1 MAKLK
6 ISKTPTGNTGTGTT
20 RTDQFTGVQV
30 TSGATTY
37 YPGQVGGVYTQAGP
51 QIHAQVR
58 VAGYAAA
65 EGGILLMK
73 GSHKHYVQDAAG
85 HKGQCTLVNKAKASL
100 AEGEMSI
107 TVTKLDTSTFYA
119 KKITNHF
126 VWDFNDVKY
135 RYWSQGAT
143 TNNAYVVDY
152 AARVTGFVQV
162 LDAS

>member
-6 ISKTPTGNTGTGTT
+6 ISKTHTVTGARSDQHTGA
-20 RTDQFTGVQV
+20 QV
-30 TSGATTY
+30 TSGSTTY
-37 YPGQVGGVYTQAGP
+37 WPGQVGGVYTQAGP

-58 VAGYAAA
+58 VKGQTAA

-73 GSHKHYVQDAAG
+73 GSHKHYVQDENDY
-85 HKGQCTLVNKAKASL
+85 KGQCTLVNKAKADL

-107 TVTKLDTSTFYA
+107 TVTLLDTTTFYA

-126 VWDFNDVKY
+126 VWDFDNVKY

-143 TNNAYVVDY
+143 TNNPYLTDRDAG
-152 AARVTGFVQV
+152 VTGFVQV